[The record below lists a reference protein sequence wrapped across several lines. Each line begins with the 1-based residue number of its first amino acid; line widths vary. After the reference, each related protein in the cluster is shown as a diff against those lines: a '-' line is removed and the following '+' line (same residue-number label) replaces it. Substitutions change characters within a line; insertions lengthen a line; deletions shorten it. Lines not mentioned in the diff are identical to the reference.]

1 MEYKIDAMVFV
12 IKGRQDIYLIQNDN
26 SKSRWMQSSIIRE
39 VFEAKYII
47 DNMYID
53 LGYDIFKPC
62 VRDIEDFA
70 VRVKGRCVSKIINEH
85 TAMNCEIDEI
95 QDLSIEDALQVCIAY
110 NINRRIMNN
119 EQLV

>member
-12 IKGRQDIYLIQNDN
+12 IKGRQDIYLIQSDN
-26 SKSRWMQSSIIRE
+26 NESSWMKSCIIRE
-39 VFEAKYII
+39 AFEAKNII

-70 VRVKGRCVSKIINEH
+70 VRVKGRCVSEIINGRPD
-85 TAMNCEIDEI
+85 MNCEIDEI
-95 QDLSIEDALQVCIAY
+95 QDFNIEDALQVCMAY
-110 NINRRIMNN
+110 SINRRIMNN
-119 EQLV
+119 EQ

>member
-12 IKGRQDIYLIQNDN
+12 IKGRQDIYLLQDDN
-26 SKSRWMQSSIIRE
+26 SESRWMKSCIIRE
-39 VFEAKYII
+39 ALEAKDII

-70 VRVKGRCVSKIINEH
+70 VRVKGRCISGISNEQPD
-85 TAMNCEIDEI
+85 MNCKIDEI

-119 EQLV
+119 EQ

>member
-12 IKGRQDIYLIQNDN
+12 IKGRQDIYLIQDDN

-39 VFEAKYII
+39 VFEAKNII

-62 VRDIEDFA
+62 VRDISDFA
-70 VRVKGRCVSKIINEH
+70 VRVKGRCVSGISNEH
-85 TAMNCEIDEI
+85 PDMSCEIDEI

-119 EQLV
+119 EQ

>member
-12 IKGRQDIYLIQNDN
+12 IKGKQDIYLIQSDN
-26 SKSRWMQSSIIRE
+26 NESKWMKSCIIRE
-39 VFEAKYII
+39 ALETKNII

-70 VRVKGRCVSKIINEH
+70 VRVKGRCVSGISNEH
-85 TAMNCEIDEI
+85 PTMNCKIDEI

-119 EQLV
+119 EQ

>member
-12 IKGRQDIYLIQNDN
+12 IKGRQDIYLLQSDN
-26 SKSRWMQSSIIRE
+26 NESRWMKSCIIRE
-39 VFEAKYII
+39 AFEAKNII

-70 VRVKGRCVSKIINEH
+70 VRVKGRCVSGIINGKLD
-85 TAMNCEIDEI
+85 MNCEINEI
-95 QDLSIEDALQVCIAY
+95 QDFSIEDALQVCIAY
-110 NINRRIMNN
+110 NIKRRIMNN
-119 EQLV
+119 EQ